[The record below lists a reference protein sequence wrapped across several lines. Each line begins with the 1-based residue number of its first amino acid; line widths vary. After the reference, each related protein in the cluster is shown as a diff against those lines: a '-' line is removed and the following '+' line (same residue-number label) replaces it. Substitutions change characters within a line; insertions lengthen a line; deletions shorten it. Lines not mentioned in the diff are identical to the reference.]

1 MYTFR
6 TPQAASGTSGCVVIS
21 KINGKNANLSQQ
33 SNFYR
38 QIRNFNIDISAST
51 TDAMA
56 GLHWQVG
63 QATSLMYIAIF
74 GSKKAGNNQRLMFT
88 ENGSSGFMVSSSI
101 HLYIFLST
109 SIWGSFSP
117 HCACSVASRRTPAH
131 STFFIT
137 SRDGWL
143 LISLTVECRFLQWQ
157 IRTVYVYLE

>member
-1 MYTFR
+1 M
-6 TPQAASGTSGCVVIS
+6 
-21 KINGKNANLSQQ
+21 KNEANQSQQ

-88 ENGSSGFMVSSSI
+88 ENGSSGFMVSGGT
-101 HLYIFLST
+101 HIF
-109 SIWGSFSP
+109 
-117 HCACSVASRRTPAH
+117 
-131 STFFIT
+131 TFAQEFGET
-137 SRDGWL
+137 SRDL
-143 LISLTVECRFLQWQ
+143 AHSQ
-157 IRTVYVYLE
+157 

>member
-1 MYTFR
+1 MPSTLR
-6 TPQAASGTSGCVVIS
+6 QMAEQ
-21 KINGKNANLSQQ
+21 ANLSQQ

-88 ENGSSGFMVSSSI
+88 ENGSSGFMVSSNTHISI
-101 HLYIFLST
+101 FSQASNEAHYHLARIKLKARAFCA
-109 SIWGSFSP
+109 P
-117 HCACSVASRRTPAH
+117 HDR
-131 STFFIT
+131 
-137 SRDGWL
+137 
-143 LISLTVECRFLQWQ
+143 
-157 IRTVYVYLE
+157 

>member
-1 MYTFR
+1 MAK
-6 TPQAASGTSGCVVIS
+6 Q
-21 KINGKNANLSQQ
+21 ANLSQQ

-88 ENGSSGFMVSSSI
+88 ENGSSGFMVSSGT
-101 HLYIFLST
+101 HLST
-109 SIWGSFSP
+109 FTQ
-117 HCACSVASRRTPAH
+117 ASSETHRHFAH
-131 STFFIT
+131 VS
-137 SRDGWL
+137 
-143 LISLTVECRFLQWQ
+143 
-157 IRTVYVYLE
+157 

>member
-1 MYTFR
+1 MYTSR
-6 TPQAASGTSGCVVIS
+6 TRQAASGISGYVVIS
-21 KINGKNANLSQQ
+21 KIDSKHTDFSQQ

-88 ENGSSGFMVSSSI
+88 ENGSSGFMVSSII
-101 HLYIFLST
+101 HLYIFLQ
-109 SIWGSFSP
+109 
-117 HCACSVASRRTPAH
+117 ASGKAFH
-131 STFFIT
+131 HLVHV
-137 SRDGWL
+137 W
-143 LISLTVECRFLQWQ
+143 
-157 IRTVYVYLE
+157 